1 VSFFGIFTS
10 IQGGYNNMHIFM
22 YGVIAYGSYKAIQA
36 VFDSV
41 TITRDKKPIIA
52 LIIAYMA
59 FCALYSGIY

>member
-1 VSFFGIFTS
+1 
-10 IQGGYNNMHIFM
+10 MHIFM

-41 TITRDKKPIIA
+41 TISRDKKPIIA

>member
-1 VSFFGIFTS
+1 
-10 IQGGYNNMHIFM
+10 M